1 MHLTEV
7 SLDGVR
13 GVAPSVR
20 LTLTPGYNVLS
31 PQGSEPPPLRALLHA
46 MLHAE
51 VWGEEAHL
59 VAPGGVAKAAVGL
72 LGRDQ
77 LLYRVIRHFGG
88 PGILQRIPR
97 GGPAPEALAQDAV
110 TAQKLLVSQIG
121 VPPGDAFLA
130 LCMVTPE
137 QRPSARP
144 RPGSDRNG
152 PVGPAEDLEAAQ
164 RRAQELTDELA
175 LTREVDALQFRSDT
189 LANEV
194 FQAEEGLKG
203 AEGPKAELA
212 EAEAAL
218 AGAPDP
224 VRLGLAEDLMTRLQQ
239 HPEHLQRREEALQR
253 LASERESEGIEEE
266 FGAGPPPWTE
276 ARFWG
281 AVVASLALMIAGAVL
296 GGGASAIALLAIPV
310 SGFPAL
316 LGLQYVERLQESARN
331 ERRGSLLV
339 AREKKIE
346 EAYQREFAPIAKAME
361 VLEQRT
367 PEDVL
372 ELLERK
378 ERLVQHVQAL
388 REAVAR
394 VEADPENAQ
403 RRERYQR
410 LVAEQE
416 AVNRQLSEKGAYVRD
431 LREIEKELERVR
443 TSIELAKRPGA
454 ALLAPGDFEDPC
466 PGFLTTAATYLNTEI
481 PAVTALLKDRL
492 AQYVA
497 ALTDKRYL
505 GLDFAPT
512 GMAAAIPPAGAPV
525 RVGNLPARDIDLVY
539 LALRLTFAEKVAPRV
554 KLPLIIEGRPAGV
567 DAAKAG
573 LLARMLKHLGTH
585 TQVVHLTGEPSFQNV
600 AEHSATL

>member
-31 PQGSEPPPLRALLHA
+31 PQGSEPPPFRALLHA

-88 PGILQRIPR
+88 PGILQRVPR
-97 GGPAPEALAQDAV
+97 GGPAPEALAQDAAG
-110 TAQKLLVSQIG
+110 AQKLLVSQIG
-121 VPPGDAFLA
+121 VPPRDAFLA

-137 QRPSARP
+137 QRPSSRL
-144 RPGSDRNG
+144 RPGADRNG
-152 PVGPAEDLEAAQ
+152 PVGPAQDLDAAR
-164 RRAQELTDELA
+164 RRAQELSDELA
-175 LTREVDALQFRSDT
+175 LTQEVDALQFRSDT

-194 FQAEEGLKG
+194 FQAEASLKD

-212 EAEAAL
+212 EAEEAL

-224 VRLGLAEDLMTRLQQ
+224 ARLGLADDLLTRLQQ
-239 HPEHLQRREEALQR
+239 HPEHLQRRNEALQR
-253 LASERESEGIEEE
+253 LAAERETEGIEEE
-266 FGAGPPPWTE
+266 ASAGPPPWTE
-276 ARFWG
+276 PRFWVSI
-281 AVVASLALMIAGAVL
+281 AATAAFMLAGVMLD
-296 GGGASAIALLAIPV
+296 GGASAIALLAIPV

-316 LGLQYVERLQESARN
+316 LGLQYVERLQESART
-331 ERRGSLLV
+331 ERRASLLD

-372 ELLERK
+372 EVFERK
-378 ERLVQHVQAL
+378 TRLEQHVQAL

-394 VEADPENAQ
+394 VESDPENAA
-403 RRERYQR
+403 RRAQYQR
-410 LVAEQE
+410 LLAEQE
-416 AVNRQLSEKGAYVRD
+416 EVNRQLAEKGAYVRE
-431 LREIEKELERVR
+431 LREIEKELERVK
-443 TSIELAKRPGA
+443 TSIELALRPGA

-505 GLDFAPT
+505 GLEFAPT
-512 GMAAAIPPAGAPV
+512 GMASAIPPAGAPV

-554 KLPLIIEGRPAGV
+554 KLPLIIEGTPSGL
-567 DAAKAG
+567 DASKAG

-585 TQVVHLTGEPSFQNV
+585 TQVIHLTGDPSFQNV